1 MRVVGQRTSKDTAKL
16 IEEVARGDRLLED
29 IKDPKL
35 RETVRLA
42 LRLHKDPYS
51 APDSR
56 TRSRIRSRVLF
67 GLRPHEATI
76 IDRLAVVFE
85 LLGRPTPYAMRV
97 LAVGVIALAVGAST
111 ALVSAGTVAD
121 DALYSV
127 KVTSEQ
133 MRLALAT
140 SPEDRAVVEL
150 SIAEHRLAE
159 ATALASSGNE
169 DDALVATSEYG
180 EHMANAAAELAQV
193 ESLQPETATLV
204 IQLQQRIDEHRAT
217 AAAVVARLAD
227 DPNRASAAAA
237 LSAVAA
243 RGAPA
248 AGLSPAPAIAQ
259 DAADTADEAASVAE
273 RLAVPAR
280 VTFAPRSSTAPVQ
293 NRPAQDQKTPSGGA
307 LTRTDGARPTEQ
319 VSKKERAAGVARKAA
334 DEAKAAAKKA
344 KQGNRH
350 TPAPKNQDQGES
362 NNRDE
367 SNNRED

>member
-29 IKDPKL
+29 IKDPEL

-56 TRSRIRSRVLF
+56 TRSRIRARVLF
-67 GLRPHEATI
+67 GLRPHDATM

-97 LAVGVIALAVGAST
+97 LVVGLIVIAVAAST

-159 ATALASSGNE
+159 ATALAALGNE
-169 DDALVATSEYG
+169 DDAIVATSEYG

-193 ESLQPETATLV
+193 ESLEPDTATLV

-217 AAAVVARLAD
+217 AAAVVARLTE
-227 DPNRASAAAA
+227 DPNTASAAAA
-237 LSAVAA
+237 LAPFAA
-243 RGAPA
+243 RGNA
-248 AGLSPAPAIAQ
+248 AADLSPAAAIAQ
-259 DAADTADEAASVAE
+259 NAADTADEAAAAAE
-273 RLAVPAR
+273 RKLTPAPQSD
-280 VTFAPRSSTAPVQ
+280 AS
-293 NRPAQDQKTPSGGA
+293 PATGGA
-307 LTRTDGARPTEQ
+307 DRGTTSVDATPRDGQTARNDTTNGQGER
-319 VSKKERAAGVARKAA
+319 VSKKERAAGAARKAA

-344 KQGNRH
+344 KAGAKH
-350 TPAPKNQDQGES
+350 TPAPKTRDDS
-362 NNRDE
+362 NSRD
-367 SNNRED
+367 D

>member
-1 MRVVGQRTSKDTAKL
+1 VVGQRTAKDTAKL
-16 IEEVARGDRLLED
+16 IEEVARGDRLLEE
-29 IKDPKL
+29 IKDPEL

-42 LRLHKDPYS
+42 LRLHKDPYT

-56 TRSRIRSRVLF
+56 TRSRIRARVLF
-67 GLRPHEATI
+67 GLHPHQATV
-76 IDRLAVVFE
+76 IDRLAIVFE
-85 LLGRPTPYAMRV
+85 LLGRPTPYAMRI
-97 LAVGVIALAVGAST
+97 LAVGLIAVAVAAST

-169 DDALVATSEYG
+169 DDAIVATSEYG

-204 IQLQQRIDEHRAT
+204 TQLQQRIEEHRAT
-217 AAAVVARLAD
+217 AAAVLARLTE

-237 LSAVAA
+237 LAPLAA
-243 RGAPA
+243 RGNA
-248 AGLSPAPAIAQ
+248 AADLSPAAAIAQ
-259 DAADTADEAASVAE
+259 DAADTADEAAAAAE
-273 RLAVPAR
+273 RKVTPAR
-280 VTFAPRSSTAPVQ
+280 QVDAAQPSTGADRTAAP
-293 NRPAQDQKTPSGGA
+293 D
-307 LTRTDGARPTEQ
+307 ARPFDGQSARNDPGGGQGERA
-319 VSKKERAAGVARKAA
+319 SKQERAAGAARKAA

-344 KQGNRH
+344 KDGARH
-350 TPAPKNQDQGES
+350 TPGPKS
-362 NNRDE
+362 RDE
-367 SNNRED
+367 SSNRDD